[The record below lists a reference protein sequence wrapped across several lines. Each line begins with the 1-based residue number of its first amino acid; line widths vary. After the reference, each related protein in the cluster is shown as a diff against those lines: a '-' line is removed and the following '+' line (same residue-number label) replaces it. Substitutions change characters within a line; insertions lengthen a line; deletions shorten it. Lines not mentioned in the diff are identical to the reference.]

1 MSALIPDNPLKAPL
15 VQQMQERDNDIVR
28 SSQQSQQAFAEELAR
43 RGNEAVRETGET
55 DQNGVDE
62 DPERQQ
68 SGKKKKRTPGH
79 YATDEDEVTK
89 GWTMGPDDDG
99 KPHRI
104 NIIA

>member
-1 MSALIPDNPLKAPL
+1 MSALIPDTPLKAPL
-15 VQQMQERDNDIVR
+15 VQQIQERDADIVR
-28 SSQQSQQAFAEELAR
+28 STQQSQQAFAEEMAR

-55 DQNGVDE
+55 DQNGIDE

-68 SGKKKKRTPGH
+68 NGGKKKKRSPHYPGEE
-79 YATDEDEVTK
+79 EDVSK